1 MDRSAATA
9 YGVTSM
15 TAPLRR
21 VAVRPPDPASA
32 FAAAHWAEP
41 LDTDLLVKQHAD
53 FVALLERLGSEVI
66 LLPSRSDLADSCFTY
81 DPAFT
86 IGDGL
91 VEFLAAK
98 QVRVGEGAALSAD
111 LGELGIPT
119 VARLTGTARAD
130 GGDMFWLDDSTLA
143 VGRSYRTNA
152 EAVRQLRAILGDR
165 GQSIEVY
172 DVPHDLGPEWCLHLM
187 SVISPVR
194 EDLAV
199 VFERLA
205 PVALLEELKARGVEW
220 VSVPEED
227 WLTLGCNV
235 LAVGPGVCVIASG
248 NERTEELLSERG
260 CDVHVYA
267 ASEISKGEGGPTCL
281 TRPLLRR

>member
-1 MDRSAATA
+1 MD

-15 TAPLRR
+15 ISPLRR
-21 VAVRPPDPASA
+21 VAVRPPSA
-32 FAAAHWAEP
+32 AAGFAAAHWAEP
-41 LDTDLLVKQHAD
+41 LDVELLLEQHAA
-53 FVALLERLGSEVI
+53 FTELLRRLGSDVVV
-66 LLPSRSDLADSCFTY
+66 LPAVDELADSCFTY
-81 DPAFT
+81 DPAFM

-91 VEFLAAK
+91 VEFTAAK
-98 QVRVGEGAALSAD
+98 SVRVGEGARMSAD
-111 LGELGIPT
+111 LAAIGIPT
-119 VARLTGTARAD
+119 VGRLTGDARAD
-130 GGDMFWLDDSTLA
+130 GGDMFWLDDQTLA
-143 VGRSYRTNA
+143 IGRSYRTNG
-152 EAVRQLRAILGDR
+152 EAVAALRDLLAER
-165 GQSIEVY
+165 GQRVEVY

-205 PVALLEELKARGVEW
+205 PVALLQELRRRGIDW

-235 LAVGPGVCVIASG
+235 LATAPGVCVIASG
-248 NERTEELLSERG
+248 NDATAERLADRG
-260 CDVHVYA
+260 CEVHVYD

-281 TRPLLRR
+281 TRPLLRA

>member
-1 MDRSAATA
+1 MD
-9 YGVTSM
+9 YGVTSSI
-15 TAPLRR
+15 APLRT
-21 VAVRPPDPASA
+21 VAVRPPAPASD
-32 FAAAHWAEP
+32 FVTAHWAEP
-41 LDTDLLVKQHAD
+41 LDIDLLLAQHTD
-53 FVALLERLGSEVI
+53 FVSMLQRLGCDVLS
-66 LLPSRSDLADSCFTY
+66 LPPRADLADSCFTY
-81 DPAFT
+81 DPAFM

-91 VEFLAAK
+91 VELQAGKA
-98 QVRVGEGAALSAD
+98 VRVGEGAAMSSD
-111 LGELGIPT
+111 LDQLGIPT
-119 VARLTGTARAD
+119 VARLQGDARAD
-130 GGDMFWLDDSTLA
+130 GGDMFWLDDTTLA

-152 EAVRQLRAILGDR
+152 EAVRQLRVILQER

-199 VFERLA
+199 VYERLA
-205 PVALLEELKARGVEW
+205 PVALLQELDRRDIQRVA
-220 VSVPEED
+220 VPEED

-235 LAVGPGVCVIASG
+235 LAVKPGVCVIASG
-248 NERTEELLSERG
+248 NDATAQALINHG
-260 CDVHVYA
+260 CEVHVYA